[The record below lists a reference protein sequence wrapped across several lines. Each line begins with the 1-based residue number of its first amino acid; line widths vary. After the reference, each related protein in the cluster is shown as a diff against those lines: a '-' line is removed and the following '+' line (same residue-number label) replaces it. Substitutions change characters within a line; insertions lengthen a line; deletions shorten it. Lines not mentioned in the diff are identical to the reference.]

1 MPSRISSLFL
11 GLFLLLA
18 INSFGQSVN
27 VSLTISPPY
36 PVYLEDLLEFRSQ
49 TLVTLTNT
57 SASTVQLKL
66 LTSIEEAGGQI
77 SLEVKNSYLP
87 ASPITLMP
95 FQTLSLN
102 GAQLR
107 NFNQGINEN
116 DVQYRGFDREQLIQS
131 GALPE
136 GVYTICLRAMT
147 YEVNGAPLSNEFQ
160 GCTNL
165 FITHYDPPILLQPQN
180 EAAVNP
186 LQPQFLIFNWT
197 PSGLPQYTR

>member
-1 MPSRISSLFL
+1 MPLRSYSLFF
-11 GLFLLLA
+11 GLFLFLA
-18 INSFGQSVN
+18 IRGFGQSVN

-57 SASTVQLKL
+57 SATTVQVKL
-66 LTSIEEAGGQI
+66 LTSIEEAGGEI

-107 NFNQGINEN
+107 NLNQGINEN
-116 DVQYRGFDREQLIQS
+116 DVQYQGFDREQLIQS

-147 YEVNGAPLSNEFQ
+147 YEVNGAALSNEFQ

-165 FITHYDPPILLQPQN
+165 FITHYDPRYSFSPKTKQRSTHS
-180 EAAVNP
+180 NP
-186 LQPQFLIFNWT
+186 SF
-197 PSGLPQYTR
+197 